1 MTAAM
6 EVPVVVTS
14 VAGLRGFVA
23 ALRSQRPE
31 ARVGFVP
38 PMGALH
44 DGHASLI
51 STAREHAGIVV
62 VSVFVNPTQFGPGE
76 GFATYPRTLD
86 ADIALCARMGADIVF
101 TPPVEEMYPVDQTVT
116 VHAGALGE
124 ALEGAHRP
132 GHFDGVATV
141 VTKLFQM
148 VQPDVAVFGQKDAQ
162 QLAVLTAMTQQL
174 AIPVEIVAAETV
186 REPDGLAM
194 SSRNRYLTPHERQWA
209 LAIPRALE
217 AAQLAARRGVSGM
230 LSAAEH
236 ELSATPQVNTSYLVA
251 VDPTSFDSLPADYSC
266 PARVLIAARVGRTRL
281 IDNVLVEVLAPG
293 VAR

>member
-1 MTAAM
+1 
-6 EVPVVVTS
+6 
-14 VAGLRGFVA
+14 
-23 ALRSQRPE
+23 
-31 ARVGFVP
+31 
-38 PMGALH
+38 
-44 DGHASLI
+44 
-51 STAREHAGIVV
+51 
-62 VSVFVNPTQFGPGE
+62 
-76 GFATYPRTLD
+76 
-86 ADIALCARMGADIVF
+86 
-101 TPPVEEMYPVDQTVT
+101 
-116 VHAGALGE
+116 
-124 ALEGAHRP
+124 
-132 GHFDGVATV
+132 
-141 VTKLFQM
+141 M

-251 VDPTSFDSLPADYSC
+251 VDPTSFDSLPADYSG

>member
-38 PMGALH
+38 TMGALH

-76 GFATYPRTLD
+76 DFATYPRTLD

-124 ALEGAHRP
+124 VLEGAHRP
-132 GHFDGVATV
+132 GHFNGVATV
-141 VTKLFQM
+141 VTKLFQI
-148 VQPDVAVFGQKDAQ
+148 VQPDVAIFGQKDAQ
-162 QLAVLTAMTQQL
+162 QLAVLSAMTQQL
-174 AIPVEIVAAETV
+174 AMPVEIVAAETV

-194 SSRNRYLTPHERQWA
+194 SSRNRYLTPQERQWA

-217 AAQLAARRGVSGM
+217 AAQSAAQRGVSDM

-251 VDPTSFDSLPADYSC
+251 VDPISFDSLPTDYSG
-266 PARVLIAARVGRTRL
+266 PARVLIAARVGSTRL
-281 IDNVLVEVLAPG
+281 IDNVLVEVSAPG